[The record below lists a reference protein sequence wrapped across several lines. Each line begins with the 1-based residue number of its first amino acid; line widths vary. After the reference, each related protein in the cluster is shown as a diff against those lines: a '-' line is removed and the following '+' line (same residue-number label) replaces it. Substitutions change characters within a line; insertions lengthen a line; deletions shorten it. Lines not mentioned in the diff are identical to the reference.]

1 MTVEEAKK
9 AFFED
14 KPVSFKQGRIKIN
27 CSHISALIYR
37 KGERGLELYCELKDR
52 NGKGV
57 YIVKCDKVLPG
68 SDEERRIEV
77 SYND

>member
-37 KGERGLELYCELKDR
+37 KGETGLELYCELKDR
-52 NGKGV
+52 NGMGV

-77 SYND
+77 ESE